1 MTSKAESTRRSRGA
15 QVAVA
20 LEGSL
25 AVVAAQGPASPSPGD
40 SGRVAAATARTW
52 IAGVNRGDLECAAAV
67 VARDAVF
74 DVGGLRYRGRTAVR
88 GWIRSDLLAGRRRYT
103 VVRVRSESRA
113 ALFDLSFR
121 AGSPR
126 EEVRYRF
133 ATLDRRIQTLTAR
146 YR

>member
-1 MTSKAESTRRSRGA
+1 MSARPQRTLFAGSIGTSGA
-15 QVAVA
+15 
-20 LEGSL
+20 
-25 AVVAAQGPASPSPGD
+25 
-40 SGRVAAATARTW
+40 
-52 IAGVNRGDLECAAAV
+52 NDLESRV
-67 VARDAVF
+67 DPPV
-74 DVGGLRYRGRTAVR
+74 
-88 GWIRSDLLAGRRRYT
+88 

-133 ATLDRRIQTLTAR
+133 ATLDRRIRTLTAR